1 MEQTATDKSV
11 RTEVQALHS
20 TERLILRETTRAITP
35 FGGVAVFVAYLRKI
49 DLTGKVREHMPVQWR
64 SPNHIDPTAT
74 FTAFL
79 IAVLVGAKR
88 FAHVNW
94 LRGDRALQA
103 LLGMSRFPCD
113 DTIRNLFRQFSM
125 GHVQRLFEPLI
136 EWQMQRVPVRAEG
149 YSLDLDST
157 IFERYGRQEGS
168 LKGHNPRKHGRPSH
182 HPLLAVLSEAHF
194 ILHGWLRSG
203 NCGSSRGVVE
213 FLEEALALWGQRQ
226 TIRLVRADSGFFDD
240 RLLSFLEQ
248 RCLPYI
254 VVTRLTKW
262 VQREAQRIQNWT
274 ELDANYAAGQFRLK
288 LHGWNTERRFVVIR
302 ERIRE
307 TRASLGRKLIEVPG
321 YTFRIFV
328 TSRQDAP
335 EEIWRDYNRR
345 ADMENRI
352 GELKHDLHA
361 DHFCLKQFHATEAA
375 FRSVLLLFNL
385 LAEFQRAAGLTGYR
399 EPATIRTQVLTCGA
413 ILGRSARRLVLHMGQ
428 SWGGLTTR
436 KPLLDSILD
445 WKIPT
450 SPKLASPLLC

>member
-1 MEQTATDKSV
+1 M
-11 RTEVQALHS
+11 
-20 TERLILRETTRAITP
+20 RETTRAITP